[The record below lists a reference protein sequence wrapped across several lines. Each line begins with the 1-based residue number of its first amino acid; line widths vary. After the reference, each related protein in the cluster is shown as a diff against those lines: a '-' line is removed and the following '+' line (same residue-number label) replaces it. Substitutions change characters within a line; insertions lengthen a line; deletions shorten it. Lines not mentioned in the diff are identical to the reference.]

1 MLSNLEETWGP
12 SAGLGQGTEG
22 GSVSE
27 QSKAGSVCTCRAG
40 GLSGRSGGL
49 GGWGGQCPGTEQ
61 RWDRAGHGQGDSGA
75 SGQRPA
81 HKCALRAGGEDSG
94 EAWSQK

>member
-1 MLSNLEETWGP
+1 M
-12 SAGLGQGTEG
+12 
-22 GSVSE
+22 
-27 QSKAGSVCTCRAG
+27 
-40 GLSGRSGGL
+40 L

-61 RWDRAGHGQGDSGA
+61 RWDCAGHGQGDSGA

-81 HKCALRAGGEDSG
+81 HKRALRAGGEDSG